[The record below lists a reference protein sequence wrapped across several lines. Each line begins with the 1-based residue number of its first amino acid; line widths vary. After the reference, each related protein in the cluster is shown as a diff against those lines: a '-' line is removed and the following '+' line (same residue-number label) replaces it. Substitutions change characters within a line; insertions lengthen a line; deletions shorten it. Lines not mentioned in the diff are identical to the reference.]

1 MQGADTFD
9 ALKNA
14 TGCINPYF
22 NKGVKINPSQ
32 SIIINITQKE
42 ALCLQQTFNRC
53 VTQPHRSKGQIDSW
67 QAKLDLSEVLD
78 NLKLIKDKNNYL
90 LDFYN
95 DLAKFLLQ
103 NRYVPTFNLLN
114 KTLCSIKNIESPEI
128 ARACELLYQNV
139 LDKAND
145 DPWPA
150 IDLSSFFLDAHLIAS
165 HAAINKA
172 LYFISE
178 KINPHNEDWNYSQY
192 KKMVDGLKFYDNR
205 RNADL
210 ILAKLAKMIPKFK
223 THELE
228 TTFSIISY
236 TNDSAASSAL
246 LDAAVTA
253 LNFAANS
260 RFSQKNP
267 EEFFKNLLTYL
278 FSPEIQTLPLNS
290 IDQLFEF

>member
-1 MQGADTFD
+1 MF
-9 ALKNA
+9 
-14 TGCINPYF
+14 
-22 NKGVKINPSQ
+22 
-32 SIIINITQKE
+32 
-42 ALCLQQTFNRC
+42 
-53 VTQPHRSKGQIDSW
+53 
-67 QAKLDLSEVLD
+67 
-78 NLKLIKDKNNYL
+78 
-90 LDFYN
+90 
-95 DLAKFLLQ
+95 
-103 NRYVPTFNLLN
+103 
-114 KTLCSIKNIESPEI
+114 SIKPTTIRGLQST
-128 ARACELLYQNV
+128 
-139 LDKAND
+139 
-145 DPWPA
+145 
-150 IDLSSFFLDAHLIAS
+150 SSFFLDAHLIAS

-246 LDAAVTA
+246 LDAAVTT

-267 EEFFKNLLTYL
+267 EEFFKNLLAYL